1 MRQRWWVGG
10 LLLTVALAAGAGW
23 VWQRQ
28 AAAREAEKAKAATAD
43 KPLDFSA
50 SEVAVPQRLALA
62 AVINFSGPLVAPN
75 TVTVRSRAAGTL
87 LSLDVAEGSRVRAG
101 QRLGTLDL
109 ADLNARLNERL
120 AQVASARAQLA
131 QAERAHASNQRL
143 ADDQF
148 ISPNALEGSKA
159 AQDTARAALAA
170 AQAQADTVRITLKD
184 AALVAPISGIV
195 SKRQALPG
203 EKVSAEQPLLTVVD
217 LSRLEM
223 AGSVGTQD
231 VGRLQPGMPIRL
243 KVEGQDG
250 ETTGTLA
257 RIAPAA
263 EPGTRTIGV
272 TVTLA
277 NPGERLRAGQYAV
290 AQVTLPAGEPRLTV
304 PVTSLISASGQ
315 DYVWTVEQ
323 GKLVRRSVTT
333 GQRDPVSGRIEV
345 LEGLKPEV
353 PVLAMRF
360 ENLREGAPARLI
372 PSPAAASA
380 SAGAAAVASAAA
392 SATVR

>member
-10 LLLTVALAAGAGW
+10 LVLTVVLVAGAGW
-23 VWQRQ
+23 AWQRQ
-28 AAAREAEKAKAATAD
+28 AAAREAEKAASAAAD
-43 KPLDFSA
+43 KPLDFS
-50 SEVAVPQRLALA
+50 SQEVGVPQRLALA

-109 ADLNARLNERL
+109 ADLNARLNERQ

-148 ISPNALEGSKA
+148 ISPNALESSKA
-159 AQDTARAALAA
+159 AQDSARAALAA

-195 SKRQALPG
+195 SKRQVLPG
-203 EKVSAEQPLLTVVD
+203 EKVSAEQPVLTIVD

-223 AGSVGTQD
+223 AGSVGTHE

-243 KVEGQDG
+243 VVEGQDG
-250 ETTGTLA
+250 EITGTLA

-272 TVTLA
+272 IVTLA

-304 PVTSLISASGQ
+304 PVTALVSASGQ
-315 DYVWTVEQ
+315 DYVWTLEQ
-323 GKLVRRSVTT
+323 SKLVRRTVTT
-333 GQRDPVSGRIEV
+333 GQRDPVSGRVEV

-360 ENLREGAPARLI
+360 ENLREGAPARVVAA
-372 PSPAAASA
+372 PAAASA
-380 SAGAAAVASAAA
+380 SSGAAAVASAAA
-392 SATVR
+392 SATAR